1 MGQALDS
8 LVGENTQSAF
18 PNFTRGP
25 EIEIATRQ
33 DVEHL
38 KALLSQA
45 KLNVSTQV
53 LENSIVMPRD
63 IMANH
68 PGYSKIRDTLE
79 IYPFKVDKK
88 QKRPKRKKGEIDR
101 GPENKELEPN
111 DKGNYKVYDF
121 GNYPLV

>member
-1 MGQALDS
+1 MGAALDAIIQD
-8 LVGENTQSAF
+8 NDQAAF

-25 EIEIATRQ
+25 EIEITTRQ

-53 LENSIVMPRD
+53 LENAIVMPRD

-68 PGYSKIRDTLE
+68 PGYVKVKESLTVN
-79 IYPFKVDKK
+79 PFKVEKKKK
-88 QKRPKRKKGEIDR
+88 QKKKKGDVDR
-101 GPENKELEPN
+101 AQE
-111 DKGNYKVYDF
+111 
-121 GNYPLV
+121 